1 MEGAWLPML
10 LVAGAF
16 LAVLAAG
23 ELVHREFGVGP
34 ELSRKLDHA
43 AAGPIALA
51 LPVVFDSAW
60 PVLILTAGFL
70 MVIVVTRR
78 AGLLRSVHG
87 IPRSSAGAYLYPVAV
102 GVTFVLAEGQP
113 DRYAVAIAAFAFADA
128 AGGLVGGRWS
138 RGRYTSWGRVKSLEG
153 SATVCVVTAIAAF
166 AVLAASGVPPM
177 MAAPAAVY
185 VGAVVALVEGALPW
199 GLDNLGVP
207 LAALAAFGVAGS
219 PAAAALLLLGAVALF
234 GVSTRRP
241 DRVRTAGPG
250 TKAAAGSATKAA
262 AVAPDGG

>member
-1 MEGAWLPML
+1 ML

-16 LAVLAAG
+16 LAVLVAG
-23 ELVHREFGVGP
+23 ELVHRVFGVGP

-51 LPVVFDSAW
+51 LPLVFDSAW
-60 PVLILTAGFL
+60 PVLVLTAGFL
-70 MVIVVTRR
+70 AVIVVTRR

-102 GVTFVLAEGQP
+102 GVTFVLAEGRP

-138 RGRYTSWGRVKSLEG
+138 RGAYTSWGRAKSLEG
-153 SATVCVVTAIAAF
+153 SGAVCLVTAIAAF

-177 MAAPAAVY
+177 SAARTAAY

-207 LAALAAFGVAGS
+207 LAALAALGVAGS
-219 PAAAALLLLGAVALF
+219 PVAAALLFLGAVALF
-234 GVSTRRP
+234 GVSARRP
-241 DRVRTAGPG
+241 SRVRTAGPG
-250 TKAAAGSATKAA
+250 TLGAAGPATKAA